1 MGFRELGKNFSYSSP
16 TPTPTPSHALLTHPA
31 GSSRGRSDLV
41 DTPKGEPGAWGRM
54 TKDAANKAVGPWD
67 ARTLRPTVLT
77 CCPEK
82 WKRERHPTEE
92 QGWHPHFGLH
102 GKKKTMAEARDAVR
116 LAPFAHSGAHSGTQ
130 TSENP
135 EYQFQSRSLA
145 FPSAWGALHI
155 RLSISRR
162 LSPSPL
168 YFAFLPRPS
177 EAKEL
182 SLACEWGVGGTGP
195 DLVALGSIQCQ
206 EILRKPEQAMAPPSP
221 AFVWDRPGFEGLP

>member
-1 MGFRELGKNFSYSSP
+1 MGSIFPIPPPPQS
-16 TPTPTPSHALLTHPA
+16 PTPSHALLTHPA

-41 DTPKGEPGAWGRM
+41 DTPEGEPGAWRRM

-77 CCPEK
+77 CCHKK

-102 GKKKTMAEARDAVR
+102 GKKKTMAKVRDAVR
-116 LAPFAHSGAHSGTQ
+116 LTPFAHSGAHSGTQ

-135 EYQFQSRSLA
+135 EYQFQSRSRD

-182 SLACEWGVGGTGP
+182 SLACEWGLVGSWGTGP
-195 DLVALGSIQCQ
+195 DLVALGSSQGQ
-206 EILRKPEQAMAPPSP
+206 EILPKPEQAMDPPSP
-221 AFVWDRPGFEGLP
+221 ACVWDRPGSEGLP